1 VATRSLIVVTNG
13 LPVCLLMVGGHDVIE
28 TAVTFHN
35 RWITMKNVDCVGL
48 LMSGGHC
55 VIKTAV

>member
-1 VATRSLIVVTNG
+1 MVCA
-13 LPVCLLMVGGHDVIE
+13 CLLMYGGHDVIE
-28 TAVTFHN
+28 IAVTFHN
-35 RWITMKNVDCVGL
+35 RWIKMKNVDCVGL